1 MSGTTELRRAVMQ
14 EDFRLSTARRLQDNP
29 VAALGRGC
37 AAVAPWR
44 DQFQYM
50 EIAAGAADFTLN
62 WWAGS
67 GPDLASQMAVVEAA
81 GGRFSDLEG
90 RADFDAQVIVVS
102 NGVLHD
108 AVLQRVNEEIAAR
121 GFDPSLEPAED
132 IPAIWTARAAQLD

>member
-1 MSGTTELRRAVMQ
+1 MQ
-14 EDFRLSTARRLQDNP
+14 DDFRLSTARRVQDNP
-29 VAALGRGC
+29 VAALGLEC

-50 EIAAGAADFTLN
+50 EIAEGMADFALN

-67 GPDLASQMAVVEAA
+67 GPDLASQVAVVEAA

-108 AVLQRVNEEIAAR
+108 AALERVNEEIAAR
-121 GFDPSLEPAED
+121 GFDPRLEPTED
-132 IPAIWTARAAQLD
+132 ISEIRRARAAQPDQPWQVPG